1 MFGFILISIIS
12 GILAGM
18 GVGGGSI
25 FILLCTIFN
34 ILDVNNAKVYNLI
47 MFITAGIF
55 ATIFNIKNNNMDTK
69 NLKKVL
75 IPTVVGSIIGIFIIK
90 HTNENLMKNLFYV
103 FMLIVGIYEII
114 SSLLS
119 MKKSN
124 NMNK

>member
-1 MFGFILISIIS
+1 MFTFILISIIS

-18 GVGGGSI
+18 GIGGGSI

-34 ILDVNNAKVYNLI
+34 ILDANNAKVYNLI

-75 IPTVVGSIIGIFIIK
+75 FPTVIGSIIGIFIIK

-103 FMLIVGIYEII
+103 FMLIIGIYEII

-119 MKKSN
+119 IKKSN